1 MMVMVGRSLHK
12 SVLVEVAPRPVIYK
26 SSLVKKSRAQAA
38 LALKALGE
46 PRRLEILELLRK
58 GPRSVGEIA
67 DQVDVSQQAVSQHLA
82 VLDRA
87 GLVEARR
94 EGTRSVYAVRPSGFA
109 PVEAFV
115 RDFWEPRLSEL
126 KADIEGKK

>member
-12 SVLVEVAPRPVIYK
+12 CTLVEVAPRAVLYK
-26 SSLVKKSRAQAA
+26 SSLVNKSRAQAA

-109 PVEAFV
+109 PVGAFV